1 MAQENTYP
9 NNWVRPEGLEKLEA
23 LGFVGDTSPT
33 NNACPGW
40 SHKDINCTV
49 WVDFPIPHS
58 TVTWDPSIWYQY
70 VIEHCDSQEQLLCTN
85 DIDEVITFIKQE
97 TLKHCKLCMSIE
109 AQHQGMEMVES
120 YIESRRFDGLFQ
132 LTEPSPAGTTFEDVI
147 ANCHTPLHR
156 EDGMVRLV
164 PDLGLDSNYVDPAQI
179 TLHDFTNI

>member
-132 LTEPSPAGTTFEDVI
+132 LTEPSPAGTPFEDVI